1 MPERKGRKR
10 RPRDRRRDRED
21 AGARDPGGANSAD
34 EPREV
39 RPAPVAARRATHQAP
54 LPSATARST
63 GFMIAVVTAFIAA
76 VMIQGAISGNHSAID
91 ATVRIVAGV
100 LLVALSIVVA
110 VLCLAPRLVRDL
122 LARRGG

>member
-10 RPRDRRRDRED
+10 RPRDRRRERDDSGVSQQSAGDADR
-21 AGARDPGGANSAD
+21 AYGP
-34 EPREV
+34 PV
-39 RPAPVAARRATHQAP
+39 RPPRRNADQVA

-63 GFMIAVVTAFIAA
+63 GFMIALVTAFIAA
-76 VMIQGAISGNHSAID
+76 VLIQGAINGDHSAID
-91 ATVRIVAGV
+91 ATFRIVAGV

-122 LARRGG
+122 LARRRG